1 MAYQIDEIFSPD
13 RLRDNWKKSLSP
25 VIVETRNIFNINIHR
40 QYSKLQCLISENYTG
55 FPHLL
60 PDAMKYLTDKIDL
73 MFDIN
78 KTTPADAGQIDV
90 VLLLEELEELL
101 WAMELEKKAKQ

>member
-1 MAYQIDEIFSPD
+1 MAYQIDAIFSPD
-13 RLRDNWKKSLSP
+13 RLRKNWKKPLSP
-25 VIVETRNIFNINIHR
+25 VIVETQNISNINIHS

-60 PDAMKYLTDKIDL
+60 PDAMKYLTAKIDL